1 MSSPSGRKGVSNT
14 SNGAP
19 WGNSKVLSGNGSNSS
34 VPSISS
40 PPSTSSPASLVTTLS
55 LRDILEAEQRSQNLK
70 KENEEKAQQQHL
82 YQKSVEANAIAS
94 AQKQLSARIRSG
106 FAPTAGEASTPG
118 KGGGSGSSHH
128 PTLLEIQREEE
139 AMQKRLAEA
148 RASVM
153 VNGSG
158 GSRSST
164 NNVWRSPVKKGSD
177 EALLAG
183 GLHGL
188 MNHQQAEQ
196 AEEAAVA
203 AAVKAVAI
211 QQQKEKQS
219 RKGKRIV

>member
-1 MSSPSGRKGVSNT
+1 M
-14 SNGAP
+14 
-19 WGNSKVLSGNGSNSS
+19 
-34 VPSISS
+34 
-40 PPSTSSPASLVTTLS
+40 
-55 LRDILEAEQRSQNLK
+55 K
-70 KENEEKAQQQHL
+70 KENEEKAQQL
-82 YQKSVEANAIAS
+82 AFMQKSVEANAIAS

-106 FAPTAGEASTPG
+106 FAPAAGEAYTPG

-164 NNVWRSPVKKGSD
+164 SNVWRSPVKKGSD

-203 AAVKAVAI
+203 AAVKAVAL

-219 RKGKRIV
+219 RKAKRIV